1 MIYARKLKKKCMVR
15 GCSNIES
22 FALSR
27 SGSEIG
33 NVFICA
39 SCMAEGLSN
48 VDECRREFDERE
60 AKKLLSPSEPAPLF
74 YHPPVIN
81 AIPVMEEKETHE
93 ENSAVEEKASVS
105 EDSAQHIE
113 EAQEEVPEEVPE
125 EAPEEVQEEQ
135 KKDTSKFICVECGK
149 EFDTLKGLNMHAK
162 VHVKE

>member
-81 AIPVMEEKETHE
+81 VIPVMEEKEPCE
-93 ENSAVEEKASVS
+93 ESTAAEKDIKVESVDEVVDEAS
-105 EDSAQHIE
+105 E
-113 EAQEEVPEEVPE
+113 EVQEEV
-125 EAPEEVQEEQ
+125 PEEVQEEQ

>member
-48 VDECRREFDERE
+48 VDECRREYEARE
-60 AKKLLSPSEPAPLF
+60 ARKLESPSAPPPLF

-81 AIPVMEEKETHE
+81 IIPV
-93 ENSAVEEKASVS
+93 VEEAT
-105 EDSAQHIE
+105 E
-113 EAQEEVPEEVPE
+113 EATE
-125 EAPEEVQEEQ
+125 EAQEEQ